1 MLDVRLT
8 LSIKRVV
15 GVHVSLPP
23 RPRIPFTQFTQILV
37 LNMAGKLGKCLMGMN
52 YALGPVPV
60 TVKMRTGIKDG
71 FPTAHKL
78 MSRVHGWGVSS
89 VAVTSALSG
98 SCIFAYSSF
107 Q

>member
-15 GVHVSLPP
+15 GVHVSLPS
-23 RPRIPFTQFTQILV
+23 RPCIPFTQFTQILV

-52 YALGPVPV
+52 YALGSVPV
-60 TVKMRTGIKDG
+60 TVKMRTGVKDG

-78 MSRVHGWGVSS
+78 MSRVHDWGVSS
-89 VAVTSALSG
+89 VAVTAALSG
-98 SCIFAYSSF
+98 FYIFTYTSF
-107 Q
+107 K